1 MNEHA
6 GKKASHQKQGDKE
19 PAFWNVPTSSGV
31 QSVMKGSHHDADA
44 TNKNNPNHQA
54 VSDLYQSKATPHTI
68 AKGGARKPYR
78 SSASDGIHG
87 VADDRS
93 DQVGRRAANPRTN
106 VPVGEFAVAGPD
118 FESYVNSSDTIF
130 VGGDDD
136 DDVEARRVAEEQA
149 EIQAK
154 LVNDTGEQEQMR
166 QDYERLQEEVQ
177 AMKQAGSSSRSMEP
191 KR

>member
-1 MNEHA
+1 
-6 GKKASHQKQGDKE
+6 
-19 PAFWNVPTSSGV
+19 
-31 QSVMKGSHHDADA
+31 
-44 TNKNNPNHQA
+44 
-54 VSDLYQSKATPHTI
+54 
-68 AKGGARKPYR
+68 
-78 SSASDGIHG
+78 
-87 VADDRS
+87 
-93 DQVGRRAANPRTN
+93 
-106 VPVGEFAVAGPD
+106 VAGPY